1 MSVYAPLPAYAD
13 HKRHPR
19 ALLLIIGGHAALLAA
34 VMTARM
40 DLPSRFVPPP
50 TIVDLIDEQKPPP
63 ENPPP
68 PQTQQQPRS
77 TLDQPVTIVPIPQPA
92 QPQVDQDPLPLP
104 PVDLGPVIG
113 SGSSGA
119 LPLPPEPVRVG
130 PRFATAASDVK
141 PPYPQSKLRSQEEA
155 VLRLRLNIDDRGRVT
170 AVDPVGSADPVFL
183 AAARKHLI
191 AHWRYR
197 PATEDGRAV
206 AASTVITLRFRLDQ

>member
-170 AVDPVGSADPVFL
+170 AVNPVGSADPVFL